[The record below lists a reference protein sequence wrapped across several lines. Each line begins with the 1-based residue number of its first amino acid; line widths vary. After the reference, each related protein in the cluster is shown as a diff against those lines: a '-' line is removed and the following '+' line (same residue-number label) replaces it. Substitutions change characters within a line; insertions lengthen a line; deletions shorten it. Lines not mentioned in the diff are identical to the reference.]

1 MPYNHHTKNDLSFHD
16 MSTHCSASR
25 DWNREGQKQKNPNP
39 SFCPDFDPKRPPLH
53 RDKLGRMLGPHVGTS
68 AYVSQSP
75 CDVQY
80 VRNLYVNGSS
90 DTRSSGGDAVS
101 ALLCVEDVLTAPQ
114 LVQAAHIAYTDT
126 DTGTDTGTT
135 TTDTSAD
142 SGAST
147 ASDTDTD
154 TVKETDIGR
163 LHSDWAVHASSRGLA
178 SLWYVSR

>member
-1 MPYNHHTKNDLSFHD
+1 MPYNHRTKNGLSFHD

-25 DWNREGQKQKNPNP
+25 DLNREGQKLKNPNP
-39 SFCPDFDPKRPPLH
+39 SYCPDFDPKRPPLH
-53 RDKLGRMLGPHVGTS
+53 RDLLGRILGPHVGTS
-68 AYVSQSP
+68 AYASQSP

-114 LVQAAHIAYTDT
+114 LVQAAHIAFTDT
-126 DTGTDTGTT
+126 STDTGTT

-147 ASDTDTD
+147 DSDADTETDTD
-154 TVKETDIGR
+154 KVTGR